1 MRVVARQANQLAV
14 GDVIVDAAGDRHTV
28 TEVVVHGLAGAW
40 LSFATDS
47 GLRIDKSQ
55 DEAKLDTYN
64 VLAD

>member
-14 GDVIVDAAGDRHTV
+14 GDLIVDPAGGRHTV

-55 DEAKLDTYN
+55 AGAKLDTYD